1 MVQEEQFLDADYSEG
16 KGIKQSFVHCHR
28 FYELHV
34 MLEGSCAYRAGNSQ
48 FLLSAGQYC
57 LFAPGVYHAHQDE
70 GLPFVRSVLLLN
82 SESYAEALG
91 KQLEIKTDGAPVFI
105 GEAGEMVPI
114 CKMRMEKKESP
125 EFYTQE
131 IRRLLHELL
140 LALMLSSMEKS
151 SEGANSTQQ
160 PYYQRELIIDD
171 FFHNYFYLSAGEP
184 YLAQRLGVSCRQ
196 LDRILKKSYGK
207 SFREKQM
214 ESRMEIACDLLCS
227 GSKTVQEISECV
239 GYSTPSNFVVAFRRF
254 VGMTPTEYR
263 KFYKK

>member
-1 MVQEEQFLDADYSEG
+1 MVQEDQRLNGDYPGE
-16 KGIKQSFVHCHR
+16 KGTKRSFVHCHR

-34 MLEGSCAYRAGNSQ
+34 MLEGSCAYRAGDSQ

-57 LFAPGVYHAHQDE
+57 LFAPDVYHAHQDE
-70 GLPFVRSVLLLN
+70 GLPFVRNVLLLN

-91 KQLEIKTDGAPVFI
+91 KYLRDKTGGAPVFI
-105 GEAGEMVPI
+105 GEAGEMVPV
-114 CKMRMEKKESP
+114 CRMRMEKKESS

-140 LALMLSSMEKS
+140 LALMLSSMEKTC
-151 SEGANSTQQ
+151 GHAKSTHQS
-160 PYYQRELIIDD
+160 YYQREVIIDD
-171 FFHNYFYLSAGEP
+171 FFHNYFYLPAGEP

-227 GSKTVQEISECV
+227 GSKTVQEISECM
-239 GYSTPSNFVVAFRRF
+239 GYSTPSNFVVAFKRF